1 MPAIESR
8 ATEAALPPAPTG
20 TAAAAPRIWLLL
32 DDRPGHITQVVGLA
46 EALGWPYETKALR
59 FTPLNRLSN
68 RLLGASRLSLDTA
81 RSTALTPPWPALVIA
96 MGRPAAPIARW
107 VKRQQLVRASR
118 RERVLTDG

>member
-68 RLLGASRLSLDTA
+68 RLLGARRPSLDTA
-81 RSTALTPPWPALVIA
+81 RPTALTQI
-96 MGRPAAPIARW
+96 G
-107 VKRQQLVRASR
+107 RASG
-118 RERVLTDG
+118 RERVCQYV

>member
-68 RLLGASRLSLDTA
+68 RLLGASRLSLDT
-81 RSTALTPPWPALVIA
+81 RSEEHTSELQSLMRISYAVFCLKKKKSIPITHNSTSIHLCNKLTEL
-96 MGRPAAPIARW
+96 
-107 VKRQQLVRASR
+107 
-118 RERVLTDG
+118 

>member
-68 RLLGASRLSLDTA
+68 RLLGASRLSLDPA
-81 RSTALTPPWPALVIA
+81 RPTALTQI
-96 MGRPAAPIARW
+96 G
-107 VKRQQLVRASR
+107 RASCGG
-118 RERVLTDG
+118 RVGQYGVLAVVAGL